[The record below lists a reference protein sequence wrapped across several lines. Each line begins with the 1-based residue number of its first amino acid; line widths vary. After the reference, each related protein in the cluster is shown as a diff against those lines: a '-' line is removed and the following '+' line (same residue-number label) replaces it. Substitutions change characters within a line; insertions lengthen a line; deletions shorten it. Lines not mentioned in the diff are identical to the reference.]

1 MIALDEMALQSQHF
15 TVGFFFLLLL
25 FLCEQARSRPQSTA
39 TRLCALNIQLC
50 CVLFQSNYTTVLC
63 PTQWKRHKQKPD
75 IPLSRAPSSQPGAGG
90 GGGGGGGSRAEG
102 AFITKH
108 HISYHM

>member
-15 TVGFFFLLLL
+15 TVVVFFFLLLL
-25 FLCEQARSRPQSTA
+25 FLCEQTRSRPQSTA
-39 TRLCALNIQLC
+39 TRLWALNIQLC
-50 CVLFQSNYTTVLC
+50 CVLFQSNCTTVLC
-63 PTQWKRHKQKPD
+63 PTQWKRHKQKHD
-75 IPLSRAPSSQPGAGG
+75 IPLSRAPSSQPDGG
-90 GGGGGGGSRAEG
+90 GGGGGRSRAEG